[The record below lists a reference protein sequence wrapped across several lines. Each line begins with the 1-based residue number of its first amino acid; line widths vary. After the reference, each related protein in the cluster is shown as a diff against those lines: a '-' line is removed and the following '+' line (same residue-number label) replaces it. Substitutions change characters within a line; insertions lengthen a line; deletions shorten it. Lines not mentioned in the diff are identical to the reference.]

1 MSPKNTGRFSDAA
14 TLAKLVEQA
23 IHIQPGEDDSS
34 VQDDPTGESALAA
47 DSVPP
52 RPVSPARVG
61 LSRNAHSR
69 SFNDPSNY
77 LG

>member
-1 MSPKNTGRFSDAA
+1 MSPESTGRFSDAA

-23 IHIQPGEDDSS
+23 VHIEPDEDDSS
-34 VQDDPTGESALAA
+34 IVDDAPGESALAP
-47 DSVPP
+47 DSMPA

-61 LSRNAHSR
+61 PSRKAHSR

>member
-1 MSPKNTGRFSDAA
+1 MSLQNAGRFSDAA

-23 IHIQPGEDDSS
+23 IHIPPGEDSPLIL
-34 VQDDPTGESALAA
+34 DDPTSESALSP
-47 DSVPP
+47 DSRPLPP
-52 RPVSPARVG
+52 LSTARVG
-61 LSRNAHSR
+61 PSRNAHSR

>member
-1 MSPKNTGRFSDAA
+1 MSTENSGRFSDTD
-14 TLAKLVEQA
+14 TLALLVEQA
-23 IHIQPGEDDSS
+23 VHIPSGEDD
-34 VQDDPTGESALAA
+34 P
-47 DSVPP
+47 SVPDDSTSEGSP
-52 RPVSPARVG
+52 SPDSMRLRPVSPARVG

>member
-1 MSPKNTGRFSDAA
+1 MSPDNVARFSDSA
-14 TLAKLVEQA
+14 TLAKLVDQA
-23 IHIQPGEDDSS
+23 IHIPP
-34 VQDDPTGESALAA
+34 VMDDPLVMDDPASESALAP
-47 DSVPP
+47 DSGPR

-61 LSRNAHSR
+61 PSRNAHSR

>member
-1 MSPKNTGRFSDAA
+1 MSPENTGRFSDAA
-14 TLAKLVEQA
+14 TLAKLVDQA
-23 IHIQPGEDDSS
+23 IHLQSGEDDLSAL
-34 VQDDPTGESALAA
+34 DDATGESALAP
-47 DSVPP
+47 DSMPA

-61 LSRNAHSR
+61 PSRNAHSR

>member
-1 MSPKNTGRFSDAA
+1 MSPENTGRFTDAA
-14 TLAKLVEQA
+14 TLAKLVERA

-34 VQDDPTGESALAA
+34 VLDDPTGESALAP

-61 LSRNAHSR
+61 PSRNAHSR